1 MSIKNVVVL
10 ISGRGSNLEAL
21 LTAAEAEHWE
31 RAPGARIVAVIS
43 NRADAEG
50 LAIAQAHRVR
60 TAVVAHADFSSREE
74 FESALAVAIDAHSPA
89 LIVLAGFMRVL
100 TRAFVERYAGRLI
113 NIHPSLLPL
122 FPGLDTHRRALD
134 AGVRIHGA
142 TVHFVSADVDGGAII
157 AQAAVAVL
165 PGDDAATLASRVLA
179 QEHRLLPRATR
190 VVLEGRARCEAGR
203 VVLRNVA
210 AGELALLGG

>member
-31 RAPGARIVAVIS
+31 RAPGARIAAVIS

-50 LAIAQAHRVR
+50 LATAQARRVP
-60 TAVVAHADFSSREE
+60 TQVVAHADHSSRGE
-74 FESALAVAIDAHSPA
+74 FESALAVAIDSHSPE
-89 LIVLAGFMRVL
+89 LVVLAGFMRVL
-100 TRAFVERYAGRLI
+100 TRTFVERYAGRLI

-165 PGDDAATLASRVLA
+165 PGDDSATLASRVLA

-190 VVLEGRARCEAGR
+190 IVLEGRARFEAGR